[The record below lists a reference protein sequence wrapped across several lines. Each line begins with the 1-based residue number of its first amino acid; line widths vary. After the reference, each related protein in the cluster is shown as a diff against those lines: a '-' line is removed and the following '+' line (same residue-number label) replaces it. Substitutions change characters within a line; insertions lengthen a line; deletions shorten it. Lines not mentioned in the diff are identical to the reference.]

1 MELKSKNNFWGI
13 IDNNREIVPAIY
25 KNPKD
30 AIFEWEWFEIENF
43 NREFHRKFLSDNKNL
58 NEINKIKEILIKS
71 IKQK

>member
-1 MELKSKNNFWGI
+1 MELESKNNFWGI